1 MYYYIL
7 DRTTASS
14 RTARISFQW
23 NALNQKPSSCCSHS
37 RVHVCNRT
45 ATSYAFLAI
54 SFPFDTASCFLAI
67 ICYLV
72 IKADDIG
79 SRDAQH
85 LFRRK
90 SHSTAPK
97 LRSCCGSLVFLAV
110 CTVLILWPY
119 SLAYQ
124 ILYLYAAY
132 GIGRLPTWGSL
143 SCTRAERLICTCGG
157 RLW

>member
-1 MYYYIL
+1 MCYYIL
-7 DRTTASS
+7 YRTNASS
-14 RTARISFQW
+14 RTARISFQC
-23 NALNQKPSSCCSHS
+23 NALNQKSSSCCSHS

-54 SFPFDTASCFLAI
+54 SFPFGTASCFLAI

-85 LFRRK
+85 LSRRK
-90 SHSTAPK
+90 SHSTAPN
-97 LRSCCGSLVFLAV
+97 LWSCCSSLVFLA
-110 CTVLILWPY
+110 PY

-132 GIGRLPTWGSL
+132 GIGGLPTWGSL
-143 SCTRAERLICTCGG
+143 SCTRAERLICPCGG
-157 RLW
+157 RL